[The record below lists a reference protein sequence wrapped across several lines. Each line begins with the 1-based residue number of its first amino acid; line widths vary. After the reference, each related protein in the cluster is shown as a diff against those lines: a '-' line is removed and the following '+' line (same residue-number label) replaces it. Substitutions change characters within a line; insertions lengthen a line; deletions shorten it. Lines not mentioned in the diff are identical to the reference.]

1 MYLHIFSPYRHFLRD
16 IFLYIS
22 TPLKYY
28 YTDVGLRN
36 AKLNFRQ
43 QEENHI
49 MENIIYNELIARGY
63 SVDIGVVAYTHKDAD
78 GKTKNS
84 QLEIDFVVNKGYQ
97 RYYLQSAL
105 NIDSPDKRLQE
116 TNSLRR
122 VDDSFQKMV
131 IVKDNII
138 PWKDENGIFYIGIQQ
153 FLLDYINTL

>member
-1 MYLHIFSPYRHFLRD
+1 
-16 IFLYIS
+16 
-22 TPLKYY
+22 
-28 YTDVGLRN
+28 
-36 AKLNFRQ
+36 
-43 QEENHI
+43 